1 MKERNE
7 ILKITHRVF
16 HVDQTSLVCDCA
28 GRTSSRVFVTF
39 DLHVMSYDRFCS
51 FFYSSKDLE
60 AIRQE
65 VQRQQ
70 TENNRLVAMATTKA
84 SQTATTASAPVASQS
99 QSMQEVE
106 AALD

>member
-1 MKERNE
+1 
-7 ILKITHRVF
+7 
-16 HVDQTSLVCDCA
+16 
-28 GRTSSRVFVTF
+28 
-39 DLHVMSYDRFCS
+39 
-51 FFYSSKDLE
+51 
-60 AIRQE
+60 